1 MKTDFD
7 LAIVGSGFGGSLM
20 SMVAERLGLSVV
32 LLERGTHPRFA
43 IGESTSPLANVILEH
58 LAERYDLP
66 RLLPLASYGPWQ
78 ETYPEV
84 VCGLKRGFTFFQ
96 HQTGQPYRTASDRS
110 NQLLVA
116 ASPNN
121 YVADTHWLRS
131 SVDHFLVREAIAL
144 GVTYVDQLL
153 LTTFARTSD
162 GSVTLE
168 GERLGRPFRTR
179 VRFVIDASGPHG
191 FISRVLGIGEASFA
205 GYPPTQT
212 LYSHFTNVRR
222 ADQMPRFTSDEA
234 PPYPID
240 DAALHHVFD
249 GGWMWVLRFN
259 NGVTSAGIAVEDWL
273 AEELKIADGETAWP
287 RFLKRFPSVAELF
300 DSAESIIPF
309 VYSQRLAYRASAA
322 AGEGWVMLPSA
333 AAFVDPL
340 LSTGIPLTLLGIER
354 LARLLEE
361 ERLDESINSRISGH
375 GALTLAEADHVAHF
389 IAACY
394 ASFKLPLPFFNAL
407 SMFYFVAASFSEMAR
422 RAGRSH
428 LVSRFFGADHQSFNE
443 GLNRCANRILG
454 GQVRTSEAQSFE
466 REVSQL
472 VAVLNIAGL
481 CDASKQNWYGV
492 NFEDVIGGAHKLGLT
507 AGDVRRIIASASW
520 ARGSP
525 LGHLGAP
532 TQ

>member
-7 LAIVGSGFGGSLM
+7 LAIIGSGFGGSLM

-32 LLERGTHPRFA
+32 LLERGSHPRFA

-66 RLLPLASYGPWQ
+66 RLLPLTSYGPWQ
-78 ETYPEV
+78 EAYPDV

-96 HQTGQPYRTASDRS
+96 HQSGQPYHTAGDRS

-131 SVDHFLVREAIAL
+131 SVDHFLAKEAIAL
-144 GVTYVDQLL
+144 GVAYVDQVR
-153 LTTFARTSD
+153 LTTFARTSV

-179 VRFVIDASGPHG
+179 VRLVIDASGPHG
-191 FISRVLGIGEASFA
+191 FISRALGIGEELFA

-212 LYSHFTNVRR
+212 LYSHLTNVGR
-222 ADQMPRFTSDEA
+222 ADQAPRFTGDGV

-273 AEELKIADGETAWP
+273 AQELRIADGERAWP

-300 DSAESIIPF
+300 DAAQSIIPF
-309 VYSQRLAYRASAA
+309 VYSPQLAYRASAA

-361 ERLDESINSRISGH
+361 ERLGESINSRLAEY
-375 GALTLAEADHVAHF
+375 GALTLAEADRVAHF
-389 IAACY
+389 IASCY

-422 RAGRSH
+422 RMGRSH
-428 LVSRFFGADHQSFNE
+428 LVSRFFSADHPIFNE
-443 GLNRCANRILG
+443 GLNRCANRILRG
-454 GQVRTSEAQSFE
+454 EVTSHEHQSFE

-472 VAVLNIAGL
+472 VADLNIAGL
-481 CDASKQNWYGV
+481 CDASKHNWYGV
-492 NFEDVIGGAHKLGLT
+492 NFEDVVGSAHKLGLT
-507 AGDVRRIIASASW
+507 NDEVRRIIASASW
-520 ARGSP
+520 ARKPAAP
-525 LGHLGAP
+525 LGAAS
-532 TQ
+532 Q

>member
-1 MKTDFD
+1 MNTDFD
-7 LAIVGSGFGGSLM
+7 LAIIGSGFGGSLM
-20 SMVAERLGLSVV
+20 SMIAERVGLSVV
-32 LLERGTHPRFA
+32 LLERGRHPRFA
-43 IGESTSPLANVILEH
+43 IGESTSPLANVILEQ

-66 RLLPLASYGPWQ
+66 RLLPLTSYGPWQ

-96 HQTGQPYRTASDRS
+96 HQTGQAYRTADDRS

-116 ASPNN
+116 ASPDN

-131 SVDHFLVREAIAL
+131 SVDHFLVSEAIAL
-144 GVTYVDQLL
+144 GVTYVDQVR

-162 GSVTLE
+162 GTVTLE
-168 GERLGRPFRTR
+168 GERMGRPFRTR

-191 FISRVLGIGEASFA
+191 FISRALGIGEASFA

-212 LYSHFTNVRR
+212 LFSHFTNVGR
-222 ADQMPRFTSDEA
+222 ADQMPRFTSNGS

-273 AEELKIADGETAWP
+273 AQELKIADGEHAWP
-287 RFLKRFPSVAELF
+287 RFLKRFPSVAEQF
-300 DSAESIIPF
+300 HAAESIIPF
-309 VYSQRLAYRASAA
+309 VYSPRLAYRASAA

-340 LSTGIPLTLLGIER
+340 LSTGMPMTLLGIER
-354 LARLLEE
+354 LARLLEQ
-361 ERLDESINSRISGH
+361 ERLGESINSRLAEYGD
-375 GALTLAEADHVAHF
+375 LTLAEADRVAHY

-422 RAGRSH
+422 RMGRSH
-428 LVSRFFGADHQSFNE
+428 LVSRFFGADHPNFSE
-443 GLNRCANRILG
+443 GLNSCTNRILCG
-454 GQVRTSEAQSFE
+454 EVKTGQAQSFE

-472 VAVLNIAGL
+472 VADLNVAGL
-481 CDASKQNWYGV
+481 CDASKHNWYGV
-492 NFEDVIGGAHKLGLT
+492 DFADVIGSAHKLGLSP
-507 AGDVRRIIASASW
+507 DEVRRIIASASW
-520 ARGSP
+520 ARQPAAP
-525 LGHLGAP
+525 LEAA